1 MHATRRWRD
10 LLGRK
15 IEPVALAAAILALTA
30 GSVTSAKA
38 ERGRSDDA
46 GLRAVQAF
54 TERYQS
60 EDAAI
65 ADGFTRTDDCVP
77 GMGYHY
83 VNISRLDTRLQPS
96 RPEAVLYAPTG
107 DSGRR
112 LVAAEWIVVDQ
123 DQDLTTDD
131 DRPSLFG
138 HDFDG
143 PMPGH
148 TPDMPVHYDLHAWA
162 WANNPDGGFATW
174 NPAITCPE

>member
-1 MHATRRWRD
+1 MRAPRSWPLLRRRRIQAKA
-10 LLGRK
+10 L
-15 IEPVALAAAILALTA
+15 LAASLALTA
-30 GSVTSAKA
+30 VSVTSASA
-38 ERGRSDDA
+38 ERRRNDDA

-60 EDAAI
+60 EAAAI
-65 ADGFTRTDDCVP
+65 ADGFHPTDDCVP

-83 VNISRLDTRLQPS
+83 VDFSRVDSRLEPS
-96 RPEAVLYAPTG
+96 RPEAVLYAPADDG
-107 DSGRR
+107 ARR

-123 DQDLTTDD
+123 DQDVTTDH

-148 TPDMPVHYDLHAWA
+148 TADMPVHYDLHAWA

-174 NPAITCPE
+174 NPTITCPD

>member
-1 MHATRRWRD
+1 MRATPRRQV
-10 LLGRK
+10 LLARTVQ
-15 IEPVALAAAILALTA
+15 PVALAAAILALTA
-30 GSVTSAKA
+30 GSVASASA

-65 ADGFTRTDDCVP
+65 ADGFAPTDDCVP

-83 VNISRLDTRLQPS
+83 VNMSRLDTRLEPS
-96 RPEAVLYAPTG
+96 RPEVVLYAPTDDG
-107 DSGRR
+107 GRR
-112 LVAAEWIVVDQ
+112 LAGAEWIVVDQ

-148 TPDMPVHYDLHAWA
+148 TPGMPVHYDLHAWA
-162 WANNPDGGFATW
+162 WTTNPNGGFATW
-174 NPAITCPE
+174 NPTITCPE